1 MQTFYSVIKIAP
13 NTNTDDSLS
22 VGLLACD
29 GIKYWLQ
36 FSEERKNGIKRLI
49 EHNADAVEFAIKQL
63 TVYVLKLN
71 KALNKAEKE
80 FFPLETLLNSEYFNY
95 LNAYSNGLMR
105 FSKPTILY
113 DEINKL
119 SFGKLFSLLIDK
131 SVEKET
137 ISKDNSEKKFLSIVK
152 TQLISKVSDKIHTEI
167 KIDNKILPS
176 MYFPFEMDCIGMNGA
191 LVGAKAIPFNKSF
204 ETIDK
209 NISHYSYLISLLS
222 SRYNKEIKKN
232 NFFLIADEPKTIN
245 SPEHKTW
252 ENIFVNPLFKLINS
266 EQLKSVTDVI
276 ESSKATRFLEL
287 V

>member
-1 MQTFYSVIKIAP
+1 MQNFYSVIKIAP

-22 VGLLACD
+22 VGLLAFD

-49 EHNADAVEFAIKQL
+49 EHNSEAIDFVFKQL
-63 TVYVLKLN
+63 ISYIN
-71 KALNKAEKE
+71 KVNKEISISENAL
-80 FFPLETLLNSEYFNY
+80 FPIETLLNSDYFNY
-95 LNAYSNGLMR
+95 LNAYSNGIFR
-105 FSKPTILY
+105 FSKPSILY
-113 DEINKL
+113 DEINKA
-119 SFGKLFSLLIDK
+119 SFSKLFSILIDK
-131 SVEKET
+131 SIEKET
-137 ISKDNSEKKFLSIVK
+137 IAKDNSEKKFLSIVK

-176 MYFPFEMDCIGMNGA
+176 MYFPFEMDCLGMNGA

-222 SRYNKEIKKN
+222 SKYNKEVTKN
-232 NFFLIADEPKTIN
+232 NFFLIADEHSTID
-245 SPEHKTW
+245 SPEHKIW
-252 ENIFVNPLFKLINS
+252 KNIFENPLFKLINS
-266 EQLKSVTDVI
+266 EQLETVTDVI